1 MTSMLATSFKTS
13 SSMGSC
19 MGTPSDVD
27 EDSVLMVFVES
38 GREVTEVPNVVEGT
52 VVVLAP
58 AIGFEDMVVE
68 EARED
73 REEVRRE
80 IIEDIVWL
88 SQIPPSPRLNSVSRV
103 RRVLKVRKCKLRPCS
118 EGWFGGCAGV
128 WLM

>member
-1 MTSMLATSFKTS
+1 
-13 SSMGSC
+13 MGSC

-27 EDSVLMVFVES
+27 DDNVLTVFVES

-88 SQIPPSPRLNSVSRV
+88 SQSRLPRGLNSVSRV
-103 RRVLKVRKCKLRPCS
+103 RRVLKVRKCKVKAV
-118 EGWFGGCAGV
+118 FGGRGGGRGGGLCDDADADEAD
-128 WLM
+128 LLIE

>member
-1 MTSMLATSFKTS
+1 MLT
-13 SSMGSC
+13 
-19 MGTPSDVD
+19 
-27 EDSVLMVFVES
+27 VFVES
-38 GREVTEVPNVVEGT
+38 GSEVTEVPNVVEGT

-88 SQIPPSPRLNSVSRV
+88 SQSRLPRGLNSVSRV
-103 RRVLKVRKCKLRPCS
+103 RRVLKVRKCKVKAV
-118 EGWFGGCAGV
+118 FGGRGGKGW